1 MLVISAIDLIAGR
14 CVRLYQGD
22 YSKTMSYEKDPV
34 DQARHYQMAGFSRVH
49 VIDLEGAR
57 LGSGENRAVIRKV
70 VDATD
75 VPVQV
80 GGGIRTSE
88 DVSELLGWG
97 VNYLILGTVALE
109 NPEIVAEWIDQWGAA
124 SFIVSLDFKGNQLR
138 SRGWVKSS
146 RVVLDEI
153 VSRIE
158 GWGINQVVCTDVER
172 DGTLEEPGYETHR
185 NLRGLLPHGI
195 KLIAA
200 GGISSPEHIAKLQA
214 TGLQGV
220 VIGRALYEG
229 NIAWE
234 DFLHAG

>member
-1 MLVISAIDLIAGR
+1 MLVIPAIDLIAGR

-22 YSKTMSYEKDPV
+22 YSRTMDYDKDPV
-34 DQARHYQMAGFSRVH
+34 DQARDYQRAGFSRVH

-70 VDATD
+70 VEATD
-75 VPVQV
+75 IPIQV

-109 NPEIVAEWIDQWGAA
+109 EPEIVAEWIDQWGAA
-124 SFIVSLDFKGNQLR
+124 SFMVSLDFKGKQLR
-138 SRGWVKSS
+138 SRGWLESS
-146 RVVLDEI
+146 QVVLDEI
-153 VSRIE
+153 VSRLA
-158 GWGINQVVCTDVER
+158 GWGISQVICTDVER
-172 DGTLEEPGYETHR
+172 DGTLEEPGYETQR
-185 NLRGLLPHGI
+185 TLRGLLPHGI
-195 KLIAA
+195 ELIAA
-200 GGISSPEHIAKLQA
+200 GGISSPDHIARLRA

-229 NIAWE
+229 NIAWAE
-234 DFLHAG
+234 FLHAG